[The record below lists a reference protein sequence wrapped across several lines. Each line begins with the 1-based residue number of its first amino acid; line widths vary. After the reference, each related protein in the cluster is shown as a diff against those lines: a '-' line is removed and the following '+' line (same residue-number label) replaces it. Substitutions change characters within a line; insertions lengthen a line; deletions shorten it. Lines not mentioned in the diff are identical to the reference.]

1 MIKIISCFWNISP
14 YVNNLINSIKI
25 QSHSDF
31 KVFLIDDVST
41 DNTVEKIK
49 HLIHGDDRFVL
60 IQNNEKKYKLKNM
73 DEIIMDED
81 LFDDEDIIIELD
93 GDDWFY
99 HENVLSIINEKYKK
113 NKNLWLTNG
122 NFIYSDGNMGFSSK
136 VNYKTI
142 RNDVFTFSHL
152 RTWKAH
158 LWRSIDE
165 DSFLDNNG
173 EYFKSAP
180 DVAYSFPM
188 IEMAGNKHYEY
199 ISDIL
204 LVYNAENQYNEH
216 KPNSAGGGPQTQL
229 NNAKLIRNKKR
240 YNPL

>member
-14 YVNNLINSIKI
+14 YVNRFIDSIKK
-25 QSHSDF
+25 QSYTEF
-31 KVFLIDDVST
+31 KVFLVDDVST
-41 DNTVEKIK
+41 DDTVKKIK
-49 HLIHGDDRFVL
+49 ELIIDDDRFIL
-60 IQNNEKKYKLKNM
+60 IQNHDKKYKLKNM
-73 DEIIMDED
+73 DEIIMDESIIN
-81 LFDDEDIIIELD
+81 DEDIIIELD

-99 HENVLSIINEKYKK
+99 HENVLSIIFEKYKN

-122 NFIYSDGNMGFSSK
+122 SFIYSDGTMGFSSK

-142 RNDVFTFSHL
+142 RTDNFTFSHL

-158 LWRSIDE
+158 LWRSIE
-165 DSFLDNNG
+165 EESFLDTNG

-188 IEMAGNKHYEY
+188 VEMAGNNHYEY

-229 NNAKLIRNKKR
+229 DNAQIIRNKKK
-240 YNPL
+240 YNCL